1 MKNEI
6 VPPDDGGT
14 IFLCAS
20 KVPGVDIGDCK
31 PNHQDPPL
39 DDFERIVG
47 KIYHG
52 ESVEED
58 AGEGAPEEGDL

>member
-20 KVPGVDIGDCK
+20 KFLGVDVGD
-31 PNHQDPPL
+31 
-39 DDFERIVG
+39 R
-47 KIYHG
+47 
-52 ESVEED
+52 
-58 AGEGAPEEGDL
+58 